1 MSATTTDPRA
11 RRPKEKKPF
20 MRGARVRMPGPTA
33 PAGRRVMAGVGALT
47 AALVL
52 AVLPIP
58 PGGDTPASAAEQQ
71 SSAVTKT
78 GKKGAYD
85 DFSQL
90 KVTVSQTK
98 DLRGQAVKVS
108 WTGATP
114 ATTEKAQNFMQLMQ
128 CWGDDP
134 DAGPSREQCEFGA
147 TVTYTPG
154 STRMLQPTTDND
166 PAEGDYEGLPDE
178 PMSSGKFVPFRPVS
192 GAATTDAYDYTYF
205 TGGDTN
211 TLAWLPND
219 SEGSGEASFEVRTS
233 VESPHLGCG
242 ARRDAAGAVQPCW
255 LVAVPR
261 GEHNPDGRAAQ
272 SSADPQAASPLSRTI
287 WDQRLVFRLD
297 FLPVGDNCAADMPER
312 RTIGS
317 ELVTDAMTSWQ
328 SKLCVGGTHRF
339 TFTQAGEESARS
351 AITAPTDTSPGLA
364 FTVDPVE
371 SDGDGA
377 PVVHAPVAVSG
388 LTIGFLWNY
397 ESGTDSHHVSRL
409 RLNQRLLA
417 KLLTES
423 YVENVRMS
431 IFGQPEPDTVAGN
444 PVRIAAD
451 PEFLRL
457 NPEITA
463 GREAPN
469 GLVVGLEN
477 SDTARLLWRY
487 IIQNDD
493 ARAFLEGKPD
503 PWGMHLNTS
512 YEELDL
518 TEEPFDYYPKSD
530 ATATPT
536 QCEGVNYGSQ
546 DLVPYAND
554 MHSAALKI
562 RRGYSGLAFICNAT
576 TQFALSG
583 TRPELN
589 NAHEIGIA
597 DTASAE
603 RYLLDVAALPNADGT
618 FVKPTTATMLKAVTQ
633 MPDSAVPG
641 VKAPDPA
648 KARGSAYPL
657 TSVVYAAAST
667 DQSADART
675 DYARVIRYAA
685 GDGQTPGTAPGELPA
700 GYAPLPQGLR
710 TQALTAATALEKGV
724 VAEGGT
730 SADGG
735 SSGEGDGGTTS
746 GGGYGTG
753 GTKPASSGST
763 GGATGASGSTGT
775 SGASAASGASGA
787 AAAGGTAAA
796 VGATTATAGSGT
808 TPSELLGA
816 VRWVLLG
823 VLVLGGAASLSGP
836 LLLRLSTR
844 RGGTEAA
851 GVR

>member
-1 MSATTTDPRA
+1 MRRTRLTAPGRLGSA
-11 RRPKEKKPF
+11 RR
-20 MRGARVRMPGPTA
+20 RVV
-33 PAGRRVMAGVGALT
+33 AGLGALT

-52 AVLPIP
+52 AVLPVP
-58 PGGDTPASAAEQQ
+58 PGGDTPASAAEQNG
-71 SSAVTKT
+71 SAVTKT
-78 GKKGAYD
+78 GRKGPYD
-85 DFSQL
+85 DFSTL
-90 KVTVSQTK
+90 KVTVGQTK

-108 WTGATP
+108 WTGGTP
-114 ATTEKAQNFMQLMQ
+114 GTTETARDFMQLMQ

-147 TVTYTPG
+147 TSSASPG
-154 STRMLQPTTDND
+154 STRALVPGSDAD
-166 PAEGDYEGLPDE
+166 PAEGDYADLPDE
-178 PMSSGKFVPFRPVS
+178 PLGANKFVPFRPVS
-192 GAATTDAYDYTYF
+192 GATTTGAFDYTYF
-205 TGGDTN
+205 TDGDTN
-211 TLAWLPND
+211 NIPWVAND
-219 SEGSGEASFEVRTS
+219 SEGSGEAIFEVRTS

-242 ARRDAAGAVQPCW
+242 ARRNAEGAIQPCW

-261 GEHNPDGRAAQ
+261 GDHNPDGRLAE
-272 SSADPQAASPLSRTI
+272 SSSSPAAASALSQSI
-287 WDQRLVFRLD
+287 WDQRLTFRLD
-297 FLPVGDNCAADMPER
+297 FLPVGDNCDPDKPER

-339 TFTQAGEESARS
+339 TFTQAGEETARS

-364 FTVDPVE
+364 YTVDPVE
-371 SDGDGA
+371 TDGDGA

-397 ESGTDSHHVSRL
+397 EADSVSHHVSRL

-423 YVENVRMS
+423 YVENVRMG

-444 PVRIAAD
+444 PIRIAAD
-451 PEFLRL
+451 PEFLQL

-469 GLVVGLEN
+469 GMVVGLEN
-477 SDTARLLWRY
+477 SDTTRMLWRY

-493 ARAFLEGKPD
+493 ARSFLEGEPD

-512 YEELDL
+512 YKDL
-518 TEEPFDYYPKSD
+518 GLTADPFDYYPKSD
-530 ATATPT
+530 TTSTAT
-536 QCEGVNYGSQ
+536 QCENVEYSSQ
-546 DLVPYAND
+546 NLVPYAND
-554 MHSAALKI
+554 MHSTALKI
-562 RRGYSGLAFICNAT
+562 RRGYSGLAFICDAT

-583 TRPELN
+583 TRPKLN

-597 DTASAE
+597 DTASAD

-641 VKAPDPA
+641 VKTTDPA

-667 DQSADART
+667 DQPDAARA
-675 DYARVIRYAA
+675 DYAKVIRYAV
-685 GDGQTPGTAPGELPA
+685 GDGQTPGTAPGQLPA
-700 GYAPLPQGLR
+700 GYAPLPQELR
-710 TQALTAATALEKGV
+710 TQALAAATALEKGV
-724 VAEGGT
+724 VPEGGT

-735 SSGEGDGGTTS
+735 SSGGGDSGVVS
-746 GGGYGTG
+746 GGGSGTS
-753 GTKPASSGST
+753 GTESASSGST
-763 GGATGASGSTGT
+763 GGYAGASASTGT
-775 SGASAASGASGA
+775 SGASGASGASGGA
-787 AAAGGTAAA
+787 ADGTAATAAGGDTTAA
-796 VGATTATAGSGT
+796 SGT
-808 TPSELLGA
+808 TPAELLGA

-836 LLLRLSTR
+836 VLLRLAAR

-851 GVR
+851 GS